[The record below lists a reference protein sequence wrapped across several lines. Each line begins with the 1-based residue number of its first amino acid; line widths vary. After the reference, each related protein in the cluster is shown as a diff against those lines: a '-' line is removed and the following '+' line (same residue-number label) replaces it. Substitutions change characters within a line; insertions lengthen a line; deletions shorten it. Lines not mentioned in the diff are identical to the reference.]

1 MGLSEGGAPVSPT
14 DGKDG
19 ELGND
24 DGGADG
30 RSHFLGSLDAE
41 TDVALRV
48 ADNNDRLKAGTL
60 AGAGLLLDGLD
71 LEVVR
76 IAFISPIPLEKG
88 GCRKESGRG
97 WRREVE
103 KEGGERKG
111 SSPPS

>member
-1 MGLSEGGAPVSPT
+1 MGLSEGGAPVSPADGE
-14 DGKDG
+14 DGK
-19 ELGND
+19 LGND
-24 DGGADG
+24 DGGADSCSYLLRG
-30 RSHFLGSLDAE
+30 LDTE

-97 WRREVE
+97 WRRRVE

-111 SSPPS
+111 GSPPS